1 MVAIR
6 MGECDSARML
16 SSVGPMPRLVRF
28 LVPVIACATIVSC
41 GSSSSD
47 GSSDTPTG
55 SDVTTAATVGEVTT
69 PSIDV
74 SAPVVT
80 LDAGD
85 ESAPETSLSIDEIK
99 DLTAEQ
105 IADLFIANAP
115 ADMDPEKIACARD
128 EVVKLIDDV
137 GVEAFVD
144 GADTGTATDPVP
156 MALDDIGKR
165 CGLQ

>member
-1 MVAIR
+1 
-6 MGECDSARML
+6 MGECDSGRL
-16 SSVGPMPRLVRF
+16 ISSLGPVPRLIRF
-28 LVPVIACATIVSC
+28 LVPVIACATIVGC

-47 GSSDTPTG
+47 GSSDSPTG
-55 SDVTTAATVGEVTT
+55 SEVTTPATIADATT

-80 LDAGD
+80 VDNSVDG
-85 ESAPETSLSIDEIK
+85 SAPETSLSIDEIK
-99 DLTAEQ
+99 DLSAEQ

-115 ADMDPEKIACARD
+115 ADMDPAKVSCARD
-128 EVVKLIDDV
+128 EVVKLIKDV

-156 MALDDIGKR
+156 MALDEIGKR